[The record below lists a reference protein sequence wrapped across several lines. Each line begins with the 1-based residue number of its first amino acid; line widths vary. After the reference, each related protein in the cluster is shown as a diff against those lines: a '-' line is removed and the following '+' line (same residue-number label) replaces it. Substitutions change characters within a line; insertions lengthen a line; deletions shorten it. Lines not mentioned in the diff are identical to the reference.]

1 MANKQPA
8 RQKCQKKV
16 YSETEFQRALRD
28 AAMRLEVHHMKLA
41 IGSFVLALHRKLG
54 LNAEQMGD
62 VLEATNIYSHEAL
75 CFSDVQKEVKEA
87 TGLDIEAYV
96 EGL

>member
-1 MANKQPA
+1 MSSKQPA
-8 RQKCQKKV
+8 RQKCQKKI

-41 IGSFVLALHRKLG
+41 IGSFAMALHRKLG
-54 LNAEQMGD
+54 LNADQMGD

-75 CFSDVQKEVKEA
+75 CFEDVKKEVKDE
-87 TGLDIEAYV
+87 TGLDIEVYT